1 MSIPEHTITD
11 RTVLVTGANRGIGY
25 ALVEAALLRGAKRVY
40 AGMRNP
46 VDHPDSRV
54 FTLPLDVTDPAQIK
68 AAADSIDVLDVIINN
83 AGVGTYEEL
92 ADRTTLEHHLAVN
105 LYGPY
110 DLTLAVLPLLTA
122 SRGDVVNILS
132 LAALASLPVMP
143 AYSISKAAAHSLT
156 QAQRALFAKH
166 GVRVHAVLTGPV
178 DTDMTRD
185 LEIPK
190 TAPAAVAQ
198 AIYDGLEA
206 SQEDIFPDL
215 MSASLEP
222 AWDTGVI
229 KMLERANSG
238 DLPTATV

>member
-11 RTVLVTGANRGIGY
+11 RTVLVTGANRGIGH
-25 ALVEAALLRGAKRVY
+25 ALVEEALLRGAKRVY

-54 FTLPLDVTDPAQIK
+54 FTLPLDVTDKAQIK
-68 AAADSIDVLDVIINN
+68 AAAARIEVLDVIINN

-92 ADRTTLEHHLAVN
+92 ADRATLEHHLAVN

-110 DLTLAVLPLLTA
+110 DLTMAVLPLLTA

-132 LAALASLPVMP
+132 LAGLASVPVMP

-198 AIYDGLEA
+198 AVYDGLEA
-206 SQEDIFPDL
+206 GREDIFPDL

-222 AWDTGVI
+222 VWDTGVI

-238 DLPTATV
+238 LLPAAPI

>member
-1 MSIPEHTITD
+1 MPTPQHTITD

-25 ALVEAALLRGAKRVY
+25 ALVEEALHRGAKHVY
-40 AGMRNP
+40 AGMRDP

-54 FTLPLDVTDPAQIK
+54 VTLPLDVTDPAQIQ
-68 AAADSIDVLDVIINN
+68 AAARSIDALDILINN
-83 AGVGTYEEL
+83 AGLGTYEEL
-92 ADRTTLEHHLAVN
+92 ADRTALDDHMAVN

-110 DLTLAVLPLLTA
+110 ELTRAVLPLLTA
-122 SRGDVVNILS
+122 ARGHVVNILS

-156 QAQRALFAKH
+156 QAQRALFAQH

-178 DTDMTRD
+178 DTDMTRH
-185 LEIPK
+185 LAIPK
-190 TAPAAVAQ
+190 TAPEAVAE

-206 SQEDIFPDL
+206 GQEDIFPDL

-222 AWDTGVI
+222 AWDAGVI

-238 DLPTATV
+238 LLPTESV

>member
-1 MSIPEHTITD
+1 MPTPEHTITD
-11 RTVLVTGANRGIGY
+11 RTVLVTGANRGIGH
-25 ALVEAALLRGAKRVY
+25 ALVEAALHRGARRVY

-46 VDHPDSRV
+46 VDHSDGRV
-54 FTLPLDVTDPAQIK
+54 VTLPLDVTDPAQIK
-68 AAADSIDVLDVIINN
+68 AAADGIDVLDVIINN
-83 AGVGTYEEL
+83 AGLGTYEEL
-92 ADRTTLEHHLAVN
+92 TDRTALERHLAVN

-143 AYSISKAAAHSLT
+143 AYSISKAAALSLT
-156 QAQRALFAKH
+156 QAQRALFAMH

-198 AIYDGLEA
+198 AIYDGLKA
-206 SQEDIFPDL
+206 NQEDIFPDPL
-215 MSASLEP
+215 SASLEP
-222 AWDTGVI
+222 AWDTGAT
-229 KMLERANSG
+229 KTLERANSG
-238 DLPTATV
+238 LLPAATM

>member
-1 MSIPEHTITD
+1 MSTPEHTITD
-11 RTVLVTGANRGIGY
+11 RTVLVTGAGRGIGR
-25 ALVEAALLRGAKRVY
+25 ALVVAALHRGARRVY

-54 FTLPLDVTDPAQIK
+54 VTLPLDVTDPAQIS
-68 AAADSIDVLDVIINN
+68 AAADRIDVLDVIINN
-83 AGVGTYEEL
+83 AGLGTYEEL
-92 ADRTTLEHHLAVN
+92 ADRAALQNHLAVN

-110 DLTLAVLPLLTA
+110 DLTLAVLPQLIA

-156 QAQRALFAKH
+156 QAQRALFAAH

-185 LEIPK
+185 LDIPK
-190 TAPAAVAQ
+190 ATAPAVAQ
-198 AIYDGLEA
+198 AVYDGLA
-206 SQEDIFPDL
+206 AGREDIFPDA

-222 AWDTGVI
+222 SWDTGAI
-229 KMLERANSG
+229 KTLERANSG
-238 DLPTATV
+238 LLPAARV

>member
-1 MSIPEHTITD
+1 MPTPEHTITD
-11 RTVLVTGANRGIGY
+11 RTVLVTGAGRGIGH
-25 ALVEAALLRGAKRVY
+25 ALVEAALHRGAKRVY

-46 VDHPDSRV
+46 VDHPDGRV
-54 FTLPLDVTDPAQIK
+54 VTLPLDVTDPAQIK
-68 AAADSIDVLDVIINN
+68 ATADRIDVLDVIINN
-83 AGVGTYEEL
+83 AGLGTYEEL
-92 ADRTTLEHHLAVN
+92 TDRTALERHLAVN

-143 AYSISKAAAHSLT
+143 AYSISKAAALSLT
-156 QAQRALFAKH
+156 QAQRALFAMH

-185 LEIPK
+185 LDIPK

-206 SQEDIFPDL
+206 NREDIFPDPQ
-215 MSASLEP
+215 SASLEP
-222 AWDTGVI
+222 VWDTGAV
-229 KMLERANSG
+229 KTLERANSG
-238 DLPTATV
+238 LLPAATA

>member
-1 MSIPEHTITD
+1 MSTPQQTIKD

-25 ALVEAALLRGAKRVY
+25 ALVEAALHRGAKQVY
-40 AGMRNP
+40 AGMRDP

-54 FTLPLDVTDPAQIK
+54 VTLPLDVTDPTQIK
-68 AAADSIDVLDVIINN
+68 AAARSIDALDLLINN
-83 AGVGTYEEL
+83 AGMGTYEEL
-92 ADRTTLEHHLAVN
+92 ADRTALEDHMAVN

-110 DLTLAVLPLLTA
+110 ELTRAVLPLLTA
-122 SRGDVVNILS
+122 SRGHVVNILS

-156 QAQRALFAKH
+156 QAQRALFARH
-166 GVRVHAVLTGPV
+166 RVRVHAVLTGPV
-178 DTDMTRD
+178 DTDMTRNLD
-185 LEIPK
+185 IPK
-190 TAPAAVAQ
+190 TAPAAVAE

-206 SQEDIFPDL
+206 GQEDIFPDL

-222 AWDTGVI
+222 GWDAGVI

-238 DLPTATV
+238 LLRTASA

>member
-1 MSIPEHTITD
+1 MPTPKHTMTD

-25 ALVEAALLRGAKRVY
+25 ALVEAALRRGAKRVY

-54 FTLPLDVTDPAQIK
+54 FTLPLDVTDAAQIK
-68 AAADSIDVLDVIINN
+68 AAPHSIDSLDVLINN
-83 AGVGTYEEL
+83 AGLGTYEEL
-92 ADRTTLEHHLAVN
+92 ADRAAIEDHLAVN

-110 DLTLAVLPLLTA
+110 ELTWAVLPLLTA

-132 LAALASLPVMP
+132 LAALAALPVMP

-185 LEIPK
+185 LEVPK
-190 TAPAAVAQ
+190 TASDAVAE
-198 AIYDGLEA
+198 AIYDGLDA

-215 MSASLEP
+215 MSASIEP
-222 AWDTGVI
+222 AWDAGVI

-238 DLPTATV
+238 LLPAATD